1 MENVLKMNN
10 NPWKGLQSYQEND
23 IIYGRDEEIKALY
36 TRILYNTQ
44 TVVYGKSGIGKS
56 SIINAGIIPRA
67 KYDGMLPI
75 SIRLAHTTK
84 KGQTE
89 TAPYVEQIFNRIK
102 EEIDKAGY
110 VLEEITPH
118 IIDHEETIWELLH
131 RFRIWEGKGDGRK
144 RIIPLLIF
152 DQFEELF
159 TLEISNKRV
168 ESFFSELADLLND
181 IKPIYLTSSVFSNN
195 TIFTAHHENDD
206 TPKSN
211 NVFSNIAN
219 RKRQTLPE
227 YLERNDF
234 HIVITLREDFLSYL
248 ERYTIH
254 IPVMKQNRFPIL
266 PLNEEQAAKIITE
279 PIKNLIGLDVADII
293 IKKVTGRN
301 DFKLDGIPEI
311 EVNAA
316 LLSLYMEQLYERKSE
331 DVSRI
336 SSELVMQCGDDII
349 KNFYERSI
357 EDINAI
363 DIIEDELIT
372 NADKR
377 DNVARINLV
386 SKGVTEEDLD
396 KLIDRKVLRQF
407 SYDDDFRIEFIH
419 DILCPIVNSRIEH
432 REQLAKEKEA
442 RRIEEEN
449 KEIKRQNDR
458 LNKIRSLFLSEK
470 AISCNRDRYL
480 AQLLALEALP
490 IDIEHPD
497 KPLVPQAERALR
509 KSVRIPYC
517 PMVGHKDIVT
527 RVMFT
532 PEGTHVLSS
541 SHDGLICLWD
551 VFSGVLLKEF
561 NCGESTI
568 ITISVRDDG
577 DKMAITNFNDNVQL
591 YSLDNSK
598 TIDEFSLDGAL
609 PTALAISC
617 DGTKIAIGLKG
628 GNVKLYFMKQEKIHK
643 LSNIKKTDILMF
655 SPDGEELIAIG
666 DGSLDYCSVK
676 TWEWDSLDKDNIY
689 AISCVSYSR
698 NGKYLFCGTE
708 NGKIIIFE
716 NCSGKRQKKD
726 IIECENTGRGINAIS
741 ISYDTKKIV
750 YSVGGKLII
759 LECDP
764 RFGWSPQKAKEQG
777 TVYQTIK
784 TYLLN
789 DEFDPIVT
797 SVAWS
802 PDDRYVVWGNT
813 EGLVSLYDTKSNLPQ
828 LLLKKAASYMKALEY
843 SPNGEKISC
852 LSNHNTFRI
861 IEIGSGTLVY
871 KEYHA
876 NQYTIGK
883 EQLSADGKYRAVCN
897 KARNILELYESN
909 KLTAKYTF
917 AYEGEA
923 TSISFNSDSTLLA
936 LATNNGNVTC
946 WDINNGENIYNLNG
960 NMSMFNTVLFS
971 PKGKI
976 VATTAPNRAVII
988 RDEKSGI
995 PNYVIASDKGFVFA
1009 IAFSPDGERLAI
1021 GMDTGVIRIWNVST
1035 KEQVDVLENWDGG
1048 SVRCMS
1054 FSPDGERLSASYNDG
1069 SVVEWACPSL
1079 KALLS
1084 DMRQK
1089 MILRKFTDDERK
1101 TYYLD

>member
-1 MENVLKMNN
+1 M
-10 NPWKGLQSYQEND
+10 
-23 IIYGRDEEIKALY
+23 
-36 TRILYNTQ
+36 
-44 TVVYGKSGIGKS
+44 
-56 SIINAGIIPRA
+56 
-67 KYDGMLPI
+67 
-75 SIRLAHTTK
+75 
-84 KGQTE
+84 
-89 TAPYVEQIFNRIK
+89 
-102 EEIDKAGY
+102 
-110 VLEEITPH
+110 
-118 IIDHEETIWELLH
+118 H

-509 KSVRIPYC
+509 KSVRIP
-517 PMVGHKDIVT
+517 
-527 RVMFT
+527 
-532 PEGTHVLSS
+532 L
-541 SHDGLICLWD
+541 
-551 VFSGVLLKEF
+551 
-561 NCGESTI
+561 
-568 ITISVRDDG
+568 
-577 DKMAITNFNDNVQL
+577 
-591 YSLDNSK
+591 
-598 TIDEFSLDGAL
+598 
-609 PTALAISC
+609 
-617 DGTKIAIGLKG
+617 
-628 GNVKLYFMKQEKIHK
+628 
-643 LSNIKKTDILMF
+643 
-655 SPDGEELIAIG
+655 
-666 DGSLDYCSVK
+666 
-676 TWEWDSLDKDNIY
+676 
-689 AISCVSYSR
+689 
-698 NGKYLFCGTE
+698 
-708 NGKIIIFE
+708 
-716 NCSGKRQKKD
+716 
-726 IIECENTGRGINAIS
+726 
-741 ISYDTKKIV
+741 
-750 YSVGGKLII
+750 
-759 LECDP
+759 
-764 RFGWSPQKAKEQG
+764 
-777 TVYQTIK
+777 
-784 TYLLN
+784 
-789 DEFDPIVT
+789 
-797 SVAWS
+797 
-802 PDDRYVVWGNT
+802 
-813 EGLVSLYDTKSNLPQ
+813 
-828 LLLKKAASYMKALEY
+828 
-843 SPNGEKISC
+843 PNG
-852 LSNHNTFRI
+852 
-861 IEIGSGTLVY
+861 GS
-871 KEYHA
+871 
-876 NQYTIGK
+876 
-883 EQLSADGKYRAVCN
+883 
-897 KARNILELYESN
+897 
-909 KLTAKYTF
+909 
-917 AYEGEA
+917 
-923 TSISFNSDSTLLA
+923 
-936 LATNNGNVTC
+936 
-946 WDINNGENIYNLNG
+946 
-960 NMSMFNTVLFS
+960 
-971 PKGKI
+971 
-976 VATTAPNRAVII
+976 
-988 RDEKSGI
+988 
-995 PNYVIASDKGFVFA
+995 
-1009 IAFSPDGERLAI
+1009 
-1021 GMDTGVIRIWNVST
+1021 
-1035 KEQVDVLENWDGG
+1035 
-1048 SVRCMS
+1048 
-1054 FSPDGERLSASYNDG
+1054 
-1069 SVVEWACPSL
+1069 
-1079 KALLS
+1079 
-1084 DMRQK
+1084 
-1089 MILRKFTDDERK
+1089 
-1101 TYYLD
+1101 